1 MKALWQRAGYRPRG
15 VRDPEH
21 ARTLYVR
28 EPGDLGGTRGKK
40 AGRPGKVCGRNPGV
54 HAAEES
60 DVGVVLKKEPNKI
73 GVTQWRRRWREGWR
87 PRGILKRR
95 LRTVRRDRRKH

>member
-28 EPGDLGGTRGKK
+28 EPGDLGGTRRKM
-40 AGRPGKVCGRNPGV
+40 AGRPGKACGRNPGV

-60 DVGVVLKKEPNKI
+60 DTGVVPKKAPNKA
-73 GVTQWRRRWREGWR
+73 GATHGGGAGGKAGD
-87 PRGILKRR
+87 RGES
-95 LRTVRRDRRKH
+95 